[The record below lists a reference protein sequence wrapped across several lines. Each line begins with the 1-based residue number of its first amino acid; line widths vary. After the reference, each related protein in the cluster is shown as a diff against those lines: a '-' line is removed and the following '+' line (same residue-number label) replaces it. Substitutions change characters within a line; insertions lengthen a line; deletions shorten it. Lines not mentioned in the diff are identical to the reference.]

1 MPFYKLFFHAKI
13 MLTQIPF
20 YVSKNT
26 SNIEILNI
34 VPHGLALGKLRSL
47 LILQVKICMY
57 VNIWTF
63 LERRSMVLGLKRV
76 HKLKITK
83 NNLLSFFSYIL
94 ASSNWTLPQK
104 TSVQATSLS
113 YII

>member
-1 MPFYKLFFHAKI
+1 
-13 MLTQIPF
+13 
-20 YVSKNT
+20 
-26 SNIEILNI
+26 
-34 VPHGLALGKLRSL
+34 
-47 LILQVKICMY
+47 
-57 VNIWTF
+57 
-63 LERRSMVLGLKRV
+63 MVLGLKRV